1 MKHLIILLL
10 SVLTISAYG
19 QDKYSHA
26 YYNKLTELSGTDYVL
41 ATIESAGKMFTI
53 NSTALLF
60 LNTRTGQSK
69 QIDFP
74 DGAYIQKI
82 EQIKIDSFQIN
93 KVMVTARTVNLDN
106 DKRID
111 WGDPTQIII
120 LSTDGQEK
128 TQLTKDDFFART
140 WLINSQTGTIVITG
154 HTDTNKN
161 GKYDKTDKSEILLYD
176 LKTLKLI
183 VRI

>member
-1 MKHLIILLL
+1 MKHITILFL

-19 QDKYSHA
+19 QDKYNHT

-41 ATIESAGKMFTI
+41 ATIESAGKMFNV
-53 NSTALLF
+53 NSTSLLF
-60 LNTRTGQSK
+60 LNTRNGQSK

-74 DGAYIQKI
+74 NGAYIQKI

-93 KVMVTARTVNLDN
+93 KVMVTAHTVNLDN

-128 TQLTKDDFFART
+128 TQLTKDNFFART

-154 HTDTNKN
+154 HTDTNNN
-161 GKYDKTDKSEILLYD
+161 GKYDRTDKSEILLYD

>member
-1 MKHLIILLL
+1 MKHIIILLL

-19 QDKYSHA
+19 QDKYN
-26 YYNKLTELSGTDYVL
+26 YVYFNKLTELDGTDYVL
-41 ATIESAGKMFTI
+41 ATIENTGKMYTT
-53 NSTALLF
+53 NSTSLLF
-60 LNTRTGQSK
+60 INARTGQSK

-74 DGAYIQKI
+74 KGSFIEKI

-93 KVMVTARTVNLDN
+93 RVMITARTVNLNN
-106 DKRID
+106 DKSID
-111 WGDPTQIII
+111 WDDPTQIIM

-128 TQLTKDDFFART
+128 VQLTEDNFFVRT
-140 WLINSQTGTIVITG
+140 WLINRHTGTIVIAG
-154 HTDTNKN
+154 HTDTNNN
-161 GKYDKTDKSEILLYD
+161 GKYDKTDKSQVLLYD